1 MQSRFLVSVAPGET
15 RMKNIADW
23 NHLFSCCRVDRKD
36 QMETSNKG
44 LKHTLETIRCL
55 TFAIGNFAVIQLE
68 KYEIANF
75 CN

>member
-1 MQSRFLVSVAPGET
+1 
-15 RMKNIADW
+15 
-23 NHLFSCCRVDRKD
+23 
-36 QMETSNKG
+36 METSIKG